1 MSETNP
7 ADGPQA
13 AKQNVPAR
21 RSAVERV
28 RVRYFLIAWLVAII
42 WLPGA
47 ESVVIAM
54 GYYTP
59 WYWLDIG
66 LIYYMQG
73 LLALSLAATFLIWRF
88 PLAETFGHSAD
99 GPGIR
104 SGLLWAA
111 FLFVIAAPAV
121 YIVFLPLSWVAPW
134 FVYIWLIDL
143 PGTIYFDNG
152 VFPFIPNL
160 LNVVSLCVIAP
171 ILEEVAFR
179 GVILHRWAL
188 KFGLRN
194 AVLMSS
200 FVFGIVHP
208 DVLGAFLFGIGM
220 CILYLRFQ
228 SLWVPIISHGVYNF
242 VVWLIELG
250 YFYKDGPYAEYTLQD
265 FQQEWW
271 IAAIF
276 GVIGLVWAAIYLL
289 HRKPERR
296 LELPKLTR

>member
-1 MSETNP
+1 MIETESVEGAKPN
-7 ADGPQA
+7 QKTA
-13 AKQNVPAR
+13 A
-21 RSAVERV
+21 ERV
-28 RVRYFLIAWLVAII
+28 RVRYFLIAWLIAII

-73 LLALSLAATFLIWRF
+73 LLTIALALTFVIWRF
-88 PLAETFGHSAD
+88 PLWETLGRPAD
-99 GPGIR
+99 GPSLR

-111 FLFVIAAPAV
+111 FLFIIAAPAV
-121 YIVFLPLSWVAPW
+121 YIVFYPLSFVTPW
-134 FVYIWLIDL
+134 FVYVWLIDL

-160 LNVVSLCVIAP
+160 LNVVSLCVVAP

-179 GVILHRWAL
+179 GVILHRWAH

-194 AVLMSS
+194 AVLLCRLFSGSCIPMCSARS
-200 FVFGIVHP
+200 CS
-208 DVLGAFLFGIGM
+208 AFGM

-242 VVWLIELG
+242 VAWLVELG

-265 FQQEWW
+265 FQEEWW

-276 GVIGLVWAAIYLL
+276 AAIGLVWAVIYLL
-289 HRKPERR
+289 RR
-296 LELPKLTR
+296 NRIAISRCRH